1 MTVGLLAADATRGAD
16 PADEFA
22 NPRPDRFSIGV
33 ETGRVARHQFVSD
46 DHSGLKAT
54 REVLVQARP

>member
-1 MTVGLLAADATRGAD
+1 MHRNGI
-16 PADEFA
+16 PAVEFA

-54 REVLVQARP
+54 REVLLQARR

>member
-1 MTVGLLAADATRGAD
+1 MHRNGI
-16 PADEFA
+16 PAVEFA
-22 NPRPDRFSIGV
+22 NPRPDRFSFGV
-33 ETGRVARHQFVSD
+33 ETRRCSDQFVSD